1 MGVRRARGGGGGGG
15 AELPVLKRPTQR
27 CCFPDK
33 AAVGMCLDEAAHAA
47 VTVEQC
53 NEQLDTKRTCVSL
66 SLAQCQYDSTCS
78 PAVARRSLSL
88 YIYIF
93 CRGQWQSFR
102 QAQSLQR
109 GEGNK
114 KRESKTTKVW

>member
-1 MGVRRARGGGGGGG
+1 MGVRRAGGEGGG

-53 NEQLDTKRTCVSL
+53 NEELDTKRTCVSL

-88 YIYIF
+88 YIYLLSWTMAIIPA
-93 CRGQWQSFR
+93 STKP
-102 QAQSLQR
+102 A
-109 GEGNK
+109 EGRERK
-114 KRESKTTKVW
+114 KEREKKERE